1 MQVCVIGAGQMGN
14 GIAQISATAGHE
26 VRMVDVSADALERG
40 RASIEASLARVVKKG
55 TLTAE
60 QVTEIWGRLTL
71 HTSIAAGAADAD
83 VVIEAVPEILD
94 LKHSIFAQVAES
106 SSPGTL
112 LGTNTSQTS
121 ITALA
126 APLGDRAAN
135 FVGIHFFNPPVMM
148 RLVELIRGL
157 QTSDETLARARSFAE
172 GLGKEVVVCQKDS
185 PGFLTSRISA
195 ILRLECVRMLEEGL
209 GTAEDIDTAIRL
221 GFNHPMGPLELGDFN
236 GLDTF
241 YHVLTALEKAHGDRF
256 KPTPTVHNMIA
267 AGWLGRKTGRGF
279 YSYQPV
285 EPARPAPPA
294 QPAQPDRPT
303 QPAGDQR

>member
-1 MQVCVIGAGQMGN
+1 MTEALTVCVIGGGQMGN
-14 GIAQISATAGHE
+14 GIAQLAATAGHT
-26 VRMVDVSADALERG
+26 VALVDVD
-40 RASIEASLARVVKKG
+40 EASLARGRAAVETSLARFAKKG
-55 TLTAE
+55 TLSDDDVAA
-60 QVTEIWGRLTL
+60 VWDRLTL
-71 HTSIAAGAADAD
+71 TTDIEAGASPAD
-83 VVIEAVPEILD
+83 VVIEAVPEILE
-94 LKHSIFAQVAES
+94 LKHEIFAKVAACTG
-106 SSPGTL
+106 PDTL
-112 LGTNTSQTS
+112 LGSNTSQTS
-121 ITALA
+121 ITSLA
-126 APLGDRAAN
+126 APLGDRADH

-157 QTSDETLARARSFAE
+157 QTSDATLARARSFAE

-209 GTAEDIDTAIRL
+209 GTAEDIDKAIRL

-241 YHVLTALEKAHGDRF
+241 YHVLTALEKAHGERF

-279 YSYQPV
+279 YDYTD
-285 EPARPAPPA
+285 A
-294 QPAQPDRPT
+294 T
-303 QPAGDQR
+303 